1 MRTPDW
7 REIGWFDE
15 PTRNPLIKTIKQQEI
30 QRQDPRFDR
39 RRWQDPRFD
48 RREIGWFDDL
58 ME

>member
-1 MRTPDW
+1 MRCQQ
-7 REIGWFDE
+7 IGKRLGRFDE
-15 PTRNPLIKTIKQQEI
+15 LEKSIKQQEI